1 MKVTHSGGMA
11 GNLRE
16 NPARLVEEL
25 SSITGASYA
34 IRHANAAFLT
44 GFVDQGLNG

>member
-1 MKVTHSGGMA
+1 MEVTHSGGMA
-11 GNLRE
+11 GNLRQ

-25 SSITGASYA
+25 SPVTGASYA
-34 IRHANAAFLT
+34 IRHSDAAFLT